1 MKAELGRR
9 AVLACAMAALLLA
22 GTTAL
27 VWAGGVQPNHAL
39 LDLFKTPGTGYPSVA
54 AVIDGREVSGQYMA
68 YAVKQI
74 QQNAATAGKSV
85 TRTAAVN
92 QVVDRLA
99 SAAAIAKEAAR
110 RGYSASEDEVT
121 AYLQQQTDG
130 AVQLDPASAA
140 AVWAANGDAD
150 ANAYIHDPAVRALAA
165 RMIAGSKMFAALTE
179 ADPKF
184 DVAKFTQ
191 ALRSKIMVEVRF
203 TP

>member
-1 MKAELGRR
+1 MAKFGRTGAFAG
-9 AVLACAMAALLLA
+9 AVAALLLA
-22 GTTAL
+22 VTAAL
-27 VWAGGVQPNHAL
+27 AWAGGVEPNRAL
-39 LDLFKTPGTGYPSVA
+39 LGLFRTPGTGYPSVA

-68 YAVKQI
+68 YAVRQI

-85 TRTAAVN
+85 TRAAAVN

-99 SAAAIAKEAAR
+99 SAAAIAREATR

-121 AYLQQQTDG
+121 AYLQRQTDE
-130 AVQLDPASAA
+130 AVQLDPSSAA

-150 ANAYIHDPAVRALAA
+150 TNAYIHDPAVRALAA

-184 DVAKFTQ
+184 DVVAFTQ
-191 ALRSKIMVEVRF
+191 GLRSTITVEVRF